1 MRFVRL
7 ETSGSQSVRR
17 ARGGADGLS
26 DWALPAASG
35 GAGRSRLVH
44 RGGEKPSNRCIT
56 EPTKAKMLHLSEAC
70 CGDLN
75 LTVAAVKL
83 AARDG
88 LDVGAEMFR
97 GWLLAKS
104 PAHFQRHERPSL
116 AWRAWRV
123 HVGELIPLDWSPH
136 DWVEGAAGPVSGW
149 RILLMPSV
157 WVYARFYDHEG
168 RPRPW
173 TVSSVMQRASGC
185 RWTLMQVSIGCT
197 APRPRRSN

>member
-1 MRFVRL
+1 MGPCDL
-7 ETSGSQSVRR
+7 SGWRQADRRSVRR

-26 DWALPAASG
+26 DWALPEASG

-70 CGDLN
+70 CGDLS

-83 AARDG
+83 VARDG

-116 AWRAWRV
+116 AWRARRV

-149 RILLMPSV
+149 RILLMPLVGCMPGSMTMKDDL
-157 WVYARFYDHEG
+157 DHG
-168 RPRPW
+168 RSPALCNVLR
-173 TVSSVMQRASGC
+173 VAAGRLC
-185 RWTLMQVSIGCT
+185 R
-197 APRPRRSN
+197 